1 MEFSKREIITSSWN
15 IMKPHLS
22 LLILAIL
29 FIFGLNLL
37 LSALQEEILGDIKAQ
52 SILFTIAAYLFQ
64 MGLNLGMLR
73 ISLNI
78 INNKEVNFSQLF
90 GSFDVLI
97 PYILATIVLITILL
111 IAASPG
117 IILLLVSVSA
127 DWDSMSNLEAP
138 DDWSVI
144 IPIILIIIP
153 AVYISVRLQFY
164 NYFLLDEE
172 AGIIESIKRSA
183 EISKGYVGELFLLGA
198 VLSIIILVSIIP
210 LGLGLLISIP
220 LSTMATSY
228 VYLKLK
234 TTSLDI
240 N

>member
-97 PYILATIVLITILL
+97 PYILATIVLIAILL

-172 AGIIESIKRSA
+172 TGIIESIKRSA

-234 TTSLDI
+234 RS
-240 N
+240 

>member
-97 PYILATIVLITILL
+97 PYILATIVLIAILL

-172 AGIIESIKRSA
+172 TGIIEAIKRSA
-183 EISKGYVGELFLLGA
+183 EISKGYVGELFLLGV

-234 TTSLDI
+234 TTS
-240 N
+240 

>member
-1 MEFSKREIITSSWN
+1 MCF
-15 IMKPHLS
+15 PLS
-22 LLILAIL
+22 GNEVKNTYL
-29 FIFGLNLL
+29 GLNLL
-37 LSALQEEILGDIKAQ
+37 LSALQEEIRSDIKAQ
-52 SILFTIAAYLFQ
+52 SILFTIAAFLFQ

-90 GSFDVLI
+90 GSFEVLI
-97 PYILATIVLITILL
+97 PYILATIVLIAILL

-127 DWDSMSNLEAP
+127 DWDSMSNIDAP
-138 DDWSVI
+138 NDWSVI

-172 AGIIESIKRSA
+172 SGIIESIKKSA
-183 EISKGYVGELFLLGA
+183 GISKGYVGELFLLGA
-198 VLSIIILVSIIP
+198 VLSIIILISIIP
-210 LGLGLLISIP
+210 LGLGLIFSIP

-234 TTSLDI
+234 ATS
-240 N
+240 

>member
-15 IMKPHLS
+15 IMKPHLG
-22 LLILAIL
+22 LLILAVL

-37 LSALQEEILGDIKAQ
+37 LGGIQEVLLDDITSQ
-52 SILFTIAAYLFQ
+52 SVLFTFAAYLFQ
-64 MGLNLGMLR
+64 MGLHLGMLQ
-73 ISLNI
+73 ITLNI
-78 INNKEVNFSQLF
+78 INNKKVNFSQLF

-97 PYILATIVLITILL
+97 PFVLATIIFIAILL

-117 IILLLVSVSA
+117 IMLLLASVSA
-127 DWDSMSNLEAP
+127 DWDSRSNLEAI
-138 DDWSVI
+138 DNWSVI

-153 AVYISVRLQFY
+153 TVYISVRLQFY

-172 AGIIESIKRSA
+172 SGIIESIKRSA

-198 VLSIIILVSIIP
+198 VLSIIILISIIP
-210 LGLGLLISIP
+210 LGLGLIFSIP

-234 TTSLDI
+234 ATS
-240 N
+240 

>member
-15 IMKPHLS
+15 IMKPHLG

-37 LSALQEEILGDIKAQ
+37 LSALQEEILSDIKAQ
-52 SILFTIAAYLFQ
+52 SILFTIAAFLFQ

-90 GSFDVLI
+90 GSFDLLI

-127 DWDSMSNLEAP
+127 DLDSMSNLEAP

-153 AVYISVRLQFY
+153 AVYISIRLQFY
-164 NYFLLDEE
+164 NYFILDEE
-172 AGIIESIKRSA
+172 SGIIESIKRSA

-198 VLSIIILVSIIP
+198 VLSLIILISIIP
-210 LGLGLLISIP
+210 LGLGLIISIP

-234 TTSLDI
+234 TTS
-240 N
+240 

>member
-1 MEFSKREIITSSWN
+1 MEFSKREIITSAWN
-15 IMKPHLS
+15 IMKPHLG
-22 LLILAIL
+22 LLILAML
-29 FIFGLNLL
+29 FIFGLYLI
-37 LSALQEEILGDIKAQ
+37 LSALQDVLLGDITYQ
-52 SILFTIAAYLFQ
+52 SVLFTIAAYLFQ
-64 MGLNLGMLR
+64 MGLHLGMLR
-73 ISLNI
+73 ITLNI

-97 PYILATIVLITILL
+97 PFVLATIVFIAILL
-111 IAASPG
+111 IVASPG
-117 IILLLVSVSA
+117 IMLLLASVSA
-127 DWDSMSNLEAP
+127 DWDSISNLETI
-138 DDWSVI
+138 DNWSVI

-172 AGIIESIKRSA
+172 TGIIESIKRSA

-234 TTSLDI
+234 TIS
-240 N
+240 

>member
-1 MEFSKREIITSSWN
+1 MEFSKRKIIISAWN
-15 IMKPHLS
+15 IMKPHLG
-22 LLILAIL
+22 LLILAVL

-37 LSALQEEILGDIKAQ
+37 LGAIQEVLLGDITYQ
-52 SILFTIAAYLFQ
+52 SVLFTIAAYLFQ
-64 MGLNLGMLR
+64 MGLHLGMLR
-73 ISLNI
+73 ITLNI

-97 PYILATIVLITILL
+97 PFILATIVFIAILL

-117 IILLLVSVSA
+117 IMLLLASVSA

-172 AGIIESIKRSA
+172 TGIIESIKRSA
-183 EISKGYVGELFLLGA
+183 EISKGYVGELFLLGV

-210 LGLGLLISIP
+210 LGLGVLISIP
-220 LSTMATSY
+220 LSSMATSY

-234 TTSLDI
+234 TTS
-240 N
+240 

>member
-90 GSFDVLI
+90 GSFNVLI

-127 DWDSMSNLEAP
+127 DWDSLEAP

-144 IPIILIIIP
+144 IPIILIFIP
-153 AVYISVRLQFY
+153 SVYISVRLQFY
-164 NYFLLDEE
+164 NYFLLEE
-172 AGIIESIKRSA
+172 EGGIIESIKRSA
-183 EISKGYVGELFLLGA
+183 EISKGYVGELFLLGV

-234 TTSLDI
+234 TTS
-240 N
+240 

>member
-73 ISLNI
+73 ITLNI

-97 PYILATIVLITILL
+97 PFVLATIVFIAILL
-111 IAASPG
+111 TAASPG
-117 IILLLVSVSA
+117 IILLLASVSA
-127 DWDSMSNLEAP
+127 DWDSMSNLEAI
-138 DDWSVI
+138 DNWSVI

-172 AGIIESIKRSA
+172 TGIIESIKRSA

-234 TTSLDI
+234 RS
-240 N
+240 

>member
-37 LSALQEEILGDIKAQ
+37 LSALQEEILSDIKAQ

-97 PYILATIVLITILL
+97 PFVLATIVFIAILL

-117 IILLLVSVSA
+117 IMLLLASVSA
-127 DWDSMSNLEAP
+127 DWDSMSNLEAI
-138 DDWSVI
+138 DNWSVI
-144 IPIILIIIP
+144 IPIIIIIIP
-153 AVYISVRLQFY
+153 VVYISVRLQFY

-172 AGIIESIKRSA
+172 SGIIESIKKSA
-183 EISKGYVGELFLLGA
+183 EISKGYTGELFLLGA
-198 VLSIIILVSIIP
+198 ILSTIILISIIP
-210 LGLGLLISIP
+210 LGLGLIFSIP

-234 TTSLDI
+234 ATS
-240 N
+240 

>member
-52 SILFTIAAYLFQ
+52 SILFPIAAYLFQ

-97 PYILATIVLITILL
+97 PYILATIVLIAILL

-144 IPIILIIIP
+144 IPIILIFIP
-153 AVYISVRLQFY
+153 SVYISVRLQFY

-172 AGIIESIKRSA
+172 TGIIESIKRSA

-234 TTSLDI
+234 TTS
-240 N
+240 

>member
-1 MEFSKREIITSSWN
+1 
-15 IMKPHLS
+15 MKPHLS

-97 PYILATIVLITILL
+97 PYILATIVLIAILL

-172 AGIIESIKRSA
+172 TGIIESIKRSA

-234 TTSLDI
+234 TTS
-240 N
+240 

>member
-1 MEFSKREIITSSWN
+1 
-15 IMKPHLS
+15 MKPNLS

-97 PYILATIVLITILL
+97 PYILATIVLITILF

-127 DWDSMSNLEAP
+127 DWDSLEAP

-144 IPIILIIIP
+144 IPIILIFIP
-153 AVYISVRLQFY
+153 SVYISVRLQFY

-172 AGIIESIKRSA
+172 TGIIESIKRSA

-210 LGLGLLISIP
+210 LGFGLLISIP

-234 TTSLDI
+234 TTS
-240 N
+240 

>member
-37 LSALQEEILGDIKAQ
+37 LSALQEEILSDIKAQ
-52 SILFTIAAYLFQ
+52 SILFTIAAFLFQ

-97 PYILATIVLITILL
+97 PYILATIVLIVILL

-172 AGIIESIKRSA
+172 TGIIESIKRSA
-183 EISKGYVGELFLLGA
+183 EISKGYVGELFLLGV

-220 LSTMATSY
+220 LSTMTTSY

-234 TTSLDI
+234 KS
-240 N
+240 

>member
-37 LSALQEEILGDIKAQ
+37 LSALQEEILSDIKAQ
-52 SILFTIAAYLFQ
+52 SILFTIAAFLFQ

-97 PYILATIVLITILL
+97 PYILATIVLIAILL

-164 NYFLLDEE
+164 NYFLLEE
-172 AGIIESIKRSA
+172 ESGIIESIKRSA

-234 TTSLDI
+234 TIS
-240 N
+240 

>member
-37 LSALQEEILGDIKAQ
+37 LSTLQEEILGDIKAQ

-97 PYILATIVLITILL
+97 PYILATIVLIAILL

-172 AGIIESIKRSA
+172 TGIIESIKRSA

-234 TTSLDI
+234 TIS
-240 N
+240 

>member
-22 LLILAIL
+22 LLILEIL

-37 LSALQEEILGDIKAQ
+37 LSALQEEILGDINAQ

-97 PYILATIVLITILL
+97 PFILATIVFIAILL
-111 IAASPG
+111 IVASPG
-117 IILLLVSVSA
+117 IILLLASVSA
-127 DWDSMSNLEAP
+127 DWDSMSNLEAI
-138 DDWSVI
+138 DNWSVI

-172 AGIIESIKRSA
+172 TGIIESIKRSA
-183 EISKGYVGELFLLGA
+183 EISKGYVGELFLLGV

-234 TTSLDI
+234 TTS
-240 N
+240 

>member
-37 LSALQEEILGDIKAQ
+37 LSALQEEILSDIKAQ

-97 PYILATIVLITILL
+97 PYILATIVLIAILL

-172 AGIIESIKRSA
+172 TGIIESIKRSA

-234 TTSLDI
+234 TTS
-240 N
+240 

>member
-97 PYILATIVLITILL
+97 PYILATIVLIAILL

-164 NYFLLDEE
+164 NYFLLNEE
-172 AGIIESIKRSA
+172 SGVIESIKRSA

-234 TTSLDI
+234 TTS
-240 N
+240 

>member
-97 PYILATIVLITILL
+97 PYILATIVLIAILL

-172 AGIIESIKRSA
+172 TGIIESIKRSA

-234 TTSLDI
+234 TTS
-240 N
+240 

>member
-1 MEFSKREIITSSWN
+1 MEFSKREIIISSWN

-22 LLILAIL
+22 LMILVIL

-37 LSALQEEILGDIKAQ
+37 LSALQEELLGDIKAQ

-172 AGIIESIKRSA
+172 TGIIESIKRSA
-183 EISKGYVGELFLLGA
+183 EISKGYVGELFLLGV

-220 LSTMATSY
+220 LSTMSTSY

-234 TTSLDI
+234 TTS
-240 N
+240 

>member
-37 LSALQEEILGDIKAQ
+37 LSALQEEILSDIKAQ
-52 SILFTIAAYLFQ
+52 SILFTIAAFLFQ

-97 PYILATIVLITILL
+97 PYILATIVLIAILL

-172 AGIIESIKRSA
+172 TGIIESIKRSA

-234 TTSLDI
+234 TTS
-240 N
+240 

>member
-22 LLILAIL
+22 LLILAKL

-37 LSALQEEILGDIKAQ
+37 LSALQEEMLGDIKAQ

-164 NYFLLDEE
+164 NYFLLEE
-172 AGIIESIKRSA
+172 EGGIIESIKRSA

-234 TTSLDI
+234 TPS
-240 N
+240 

>member
-37 LSALQEEILGDIKAQ
+37 LSALQEEIRSDIKAQ

-111 IAASPG
+111 IAATPG

-127 DWDSMSNLEAP
+127 DWDSMSNLEAI
-138 DDWSVI
+138 DNWSVI

-164 NYFLLDEE
+164 NYFLLEE
-172 AGIIESIKRSA
+172 ESGIIESIKRSA

-198 VLSIIILVSIIP
+198 ALSIIILISIIP
-210 LGLGLLISIP
+210 LGLGLIFSIP

-234 TTSLDI
+234 ATS
-240 N
+240 

>member
-172 AGIIESIKRSA
+172 SGIIESIKRSA
-183 EISKGYVGELFLLGA
+183 DISKGYVGELFLLGA
-198 VLSIIILVSIIP
+198 ILSIIILISIIP
-210 LGLGLLISIP
+210 LGLGLIFSIP
-220 LSTMATSY
+220 LSIMATSY

-234 TTSLDI
+234 ATS
-240 N
+240 

>member
-37 LSALQEEILGDIKAQ
+37 LSALQEEILSDIKAQ

-97 PYILATIVLITILL
+97 PYILATIVLIAILL
-111 IAASPG
+111 IATSPG
-117 IILLLVSVSA
+117 IILLLAAVSA

-138 DDWSVI
+138 DDWLVI

-172 AGIIESIKRSA
+172 TGIIESIKRSA

-234 TTSLDI
+234 TTS
-240 N
+240 

>member
-127 DWDSMSNLEAP
+127 DWDSLEAP

-144 IPIILIIIP
+144 IPIILIFIP

-164 NYFLLDEE
+164 NYFLLEE
-172 AGIIESIKRSA
+172 EGGIIESIKRSA

-234 TTSLDI
+234 TTS
-240 N
+240 

>member
-97 PYILATIVLITILL
+97 PYILATIVLIAILL

-172 AGIIESIKRSA
+172 TGIIESIKRSA

-234 TTSLDI
+234 TTP
-240 N
+240 